1 VKESTMFARITMLV
15 ALVAVAAGC
24 GGGDPCAGSPCPND
38 TRPTQQQYQDCVS
51 RHQARMNDRCNA
63 QSVNIELC
71 AQQNTVC
78 NSSGKTDFSATQSR
92 YSTNCKQAT
101 DALICCLLSST
112 ACR

>member
-1 VKESTMFARITMLV
+1 MFTRTSMLV
-15 ALVAVAAGC
+15 VLVAVAAGC

-38 TRPTQQQYQDCVS
+38 TKPTASQYQDCVS
-51 RHQARMNDRCNA
+51 RHQSNQGSRCNA

-78 NSSGKTDFSATQSR
+78 TSGGKTDFSATQSR
-92 YSTNCKQAT
+92 YSSNCKQAT

-112 ACR
+112 ACK